1 MPRNIIVVGTPR
13 SGTSLAASIFA
24 RLGHFVADDEA
35 AQLRDPDHF
44 NPGGYWEAEP
54 LIEANVSL
62 FQRVGFEHHNTW
74 IFEPIAPEQ
83 AGRIAALTPVD
94 EHRELVARF
103 ESHRPWVWKDPRLC
117 YTLAYWWPLLDHEST
132 AVLFVRRDPEET
144 FKSFARIGWRES
156 NEAGRKETYQRMADH
171 VAAAEDA
178 IRSLDIPYVEIDYS
192 DYRDSP
198 ERVAAVLSE
207 LSGLTISVADL
218 GFTDHYSSSTLRG
231 RFRVMVEKSLKA
243 IPLPVRN
250 AIRSLVPKSVLQR
263 LFPGR

>member
-1 MPRNIIVVGTPR
+1 M
-13 SGTSLAASIFA
+13 
-24 RLGHFVADDEA
+24 
-35 AQLRDPDHF
+35 
-44 NPGGYWEAEP
+44 
-54 LIEANVSL
+54 
-62 FQRVGFEHHNTW
+62 
-74 IFEPIAPEQ
+74 
-83 AGRIAALTPVD
+83 
-94 EHRELVARF
+94 
-103 ESHRPWVWKDPRLC
+103 
-117 YTLAYWWPLLDHEST
+117 
-132 AVLFVRRDPEET
+132 RRDPEET

-156 NEAGRKETYQRMADH
+156 NEAGRKETYQRMA
-171 VAAAEDA
+171 
-178 IRSLDIPYVEIDYS
+178 EIDYS